1 MTSTYRLALAAGLA
15 LSIGFV
21 ACKRAE
27 QPAQPPAAPPV
38 VEAPKPA
45 APPAPAPFQVTGVEV
60 GNAIGADKKVTAPS
74 AVLAPGDTFYASIAT
89 TGNAPSVTLT
99 ARWTHV
105 DSDQMIKEETLTIAP
120 NGPANSE
127 FHLSK
132 PDGWPPGRYKVE
144 ILANGAPAGV
154 KEFSVQ

>member
-1 MTSTYRLALAAGLA
+1 MNSTYRMALVAGLA
-15 LSIGFV
+15 LAIGFV

-27 QPAQPPAAPPV
+27 QPAPPPAAPPV

-60 GNAIGADKKVTAPS
+60 GNAVGADKKVTAPS
-74 AVLAPGDTFYASIAT
+74 AMLAPGDTFYASIAT
-89 TGNAPSVTLT
+89 TGTAPSVTLT
-99 ARWTHV
+99 ARWSHI
-105 DSDQMIKEETLTIAP
+105 DSDQVIQEDTLTIAP

-127 FHLSK
+127 FHVSK
-132 PDGWPPGRYKVE
+132 PDGWPAGRYKVE